1 MSTVKCKYHFRFA
14 LINGFVTTVIIRRLH
29 FIHTDETCLRTTELK
44 TVRGTEK
51 NCLGFVVVSRNIT
64 TGINSESCRRGRIL
78 MLVLSY
84 ESVVC

>member
-14 LINGFVTTVIIRRLH
+14 LINGFVTIVIIRRLH

-64 TGINSESCRRGRIL
+64 TGTNS
-78 MLVLSY
+78 
-84 ESVVC
+84 